1 MGKVE
6 QPFFRWA
13 GLRVRPAQTRV
24 ATDLAALI
32 AGEDPAARK
41 KFVASWAAGSER
53 GLIPGARVRWGSLM
67 GSRRARVL
75 KRPGFAPATSSAPF
89 GAMRVDV
96 TGSIMCFN
104 GAFFSMRGTLLEGEI
119 PVT

>member
-1 MGKVE
+1 M
-6 QPFFRWA
+6 
-13 GLRVRPAQTRV
+13 
-24 ATDLAALI
+24 
-32 AGEDPAARK
+32 
-41 KFVASWAAGSER
+41 ASWAAGSER

-89 GAMRVDV
+89 GAMRVGV

-104 GAFFSMRGTLLEGEI
+104 GAFFSLRGTLLEGEI